1 MKELT
6 AKQAQVLQFIE
17 KYQLQNGKSP
27 TIREIK
33 EFLHVASDNS
43 VLKHLTALQKKGYLT
58 KDDTPRGIGLL
69 ESVKNK
75 LNSHFL
81 SIPVLGAIP
90 AGGPV
95 ITEEYIDSYQS
106 IDAKQYSNAD
116 QLYWLKV
123 TGNSMID
130 AGIYEGDLVLCD
142 PSRTP
147 QVNDVVVA
155 LVDGEN
161 TLKRLLKIEG
171 RYFLKAENSE
181 YSDIHPMQSLST
193 QGVVIKLSRNYL

>member
-1 MKELT
+1 MRELT
-6 AKQAQVLQFIE
+6 QKQSQVLQFIE

-33 EFLHVASDNS
+33 GFMQVSSDNS
-43 VLKHLTALQKKGYLT
+43 ILKHLTALEKKGYLK

-75 LNSHFL
+75 LQSQFV
-81 SIPVLGAIP
+81 SIPLLGSVP

-95 ITEEYIDSYQS
+95 LSEEYIEDYIAVEASS
-106 IDAKQYSNAD
+106 IAKPQ
-116 QLYWLKV
+116 QHFWLQV
-123 TGNSMID
+123 TGNSMVE
-130 AGIYEGDLVLCD
+130 AGIFEGDLVLCN
-142 PSRTP
+142 TK
-147 QVNDVVVA
+147 QEAKTNDVVVA

-171 RYFLKAENSE
+171 RYFLKAENPE
-181 YSDIHPMQSLST
+181 YSDIHPLSSLQI
-193 QGVVIKLSRNYL
+193 QGVVVKLSRNFY